1 MKRINLLDIDTSN
14 KIAAGEVVERPSSV
28 VKELLENSI
37 DAEAKNITIEIKDGG
52 EALIRI
58 IDDGIG
64 IHPQD
69 IDKAF
74 LPHATSKIK
83 GAGDLFNIT
92 TMGFRGEALAS
103 IAAVSHTKLTSRTE
117 DFDYGREIIVDGGTI
132 SEINDTGSN
141 KGTIIEV
148 RDLFFNVPARKKFLK
163 STSRESAIISDI
175 VNKIALSNKD
185 IAITFYNN
193 GKKVLRTYGTGNIT
207 DCIRAVYDKDIMDNL
222 IYFEGHIDEA
232 SVYGYIGNEAISRGS
247 RSHQSIFVNK
257 RFIKNRFIITAVE
270 NAFKSFLPINK
281 FPFFVLFLDI
291 YPELIDVNIH
301 PTKSEVKFSDERKIF
316 KLIFDAVHSALRRAL
331 EDSFMLPEEKETST
345 KDDSYENLSYLS
357 KDILISEPVLSN
369 ERGIY
374 ENSSKE
380 VNGATLDNKDE
391 YPLKLKEENTSKD
404 TVFKEKNI
412 ISYGSDADLNKNQ
425 DNYSKVEIPADLKS
439 DSSTIED
446 IKLVP
451 KLPPIKI
458 IGQFNRTYII
468 GEYNR
473 ELYLI
478 DQHAAH
484 EKMLFERYKK
494 EIKNR
499 TILSQPLLIP
509 LVLELSH
516 EDFAFYL
523 ENKDIFKNSGFNIE
537 IFGDNTLNIK
547 ECPYILGKADLK
559 DFFVAI
565 LNDIKNL
572 GSGSAEDVKY
582 NKIAQMSC
590 KKAVKA
596 NEELTIDEMKHL
608 IDEVKYM
615 EDPYTCPHGRP
626 TIIKFTLYEIE
637 KRFKRIQ

>member
-37 DAEAKNITIEIKDGG
+37 DADAKNITIEIKDGG
-52 EALIRI
+52 ESLIRI

-83 GAGDLFNIT
+83 GADDLFNIT

-117 DFDYGREIIVDGGTI
+117 EFEYGREIIVDGGTI

-141 KGTIIEV
+141 KGTIIDV
-148 RDLFFNVPARKKFLK
+148 KDLFFNVPARKKFLK

-175 VNKIALSNKD
+175 VNKIALANKD

-193 GKKVLRTYGTGNIT
+193 GKKSLRTYGTGNLA
-207 DCIRAVYDKDIMDNL
+207 DCIRAVYDKNIMDNL
-222 IYFEGHIDEA
+222 TYFEGHIDEA
-232 SVYGYIGNEAISRGS
+232 SVYGYIGNESISRGS

-301 PTKSEVKFSDERKIF
+301 PTKSEIKFSDERKIF
-316 KLIFDAVHSALRRAL
+316 KLIFDAVHSALRRSL
-331 EDSFMLPEEKETST
+331 EDSFMLPEEKEASN
-345 KDDSYENLSYLS
+345 KDQSYENLSYLS
-357 KDILISEPVLSN
+357 KDILINEPVISN
-369 ERGIY
+369 ER
-374 ENSSKE
+374 
-380 VNGATLDNKDE
+380 
-391 YPLKLKEENTSKD
+391 KLYENTSKD
-404 TVFKEKNI
+404 ANVVITDNKDTELLKENNIINHGSFKEKNI
-412 ISYGSDADLNKNQ
+412 SSESFKPYTDEIQNEPL
-425 DNYSKVEIPADLKS
+425 KVEIPVDLKS
-439 DSSTIED
+439 NSTCISD
-446 IKLVP
+446 TKITP
-451 KLPPIKI
+451 KLPPIRI
-458 IGQFNRTYII
+458 IGQFNKTYII
-468 GEYNR
+468 GEYNSD
-473 ELYLI
+473 LYLI

-484 EKMLFERYKK
+484 EKMLFERYKR
-494 EIKNR
+494 EIKTRN
-499 TILSQPLLIP
+499 IISQPLLMP
-509 LVLELSH
+509 LVFELSD

-523 ENKDIFKNSGFNIE
+523 ENQDIFKNSGFNIE

-559 DFFVAI
+559 EFFIAT

-572 GSGSAEDVKY
+572 GSGSVEDVKY
-582 NKIAQMSC
+582 NKIAQMAC

-596 NEELTIDEMKHL
+596 NEELTLDEMKHL

-626 TIIKFTLYEIE
+626 TIIKFTLYELE

>member
-52 EALIRI
+52 ESLIRI

-64 IHPQD
+64 IHPND
-69 IDKAF
+69 VDKAF

-83 GAGDLFNIT
+83 EADDLFNIT

-103 IAAVSHTKLTSRTE
+103 IAAVSHTKLISRTE
-117 DFDYGREIIVDGGTI
+117 EFDYGREIIIDGGTI

-163 STSRESAIISDI
+163 STQRESAIISDI

-193 GKKVLRTYGTGNIT
+193 GKKVLRTYGTGNIE
-207 DCIRAVYDKDIMDNL
+207 DSIRAVYDKNVMDNL
-222 IYFEGHIDEA
+222 IYFEGHMDEA
-232 SVYGYIGNEAISRGS
+232 SVYGYIGNESISRGS

-270 NAFKSFLPINK
+270 NAFKSFLTINK
-281 FPFFVLFLDI
+281 FPFFILFLDI

-301 PTKSEVKFSDERKIF
+301 PTKSEIKFSDERKIF
-316 KLIFDAVHSALRRAL
+316 KLIFDAVHSALRKSL
-331 EDSFMLPEEKETST
+331 EDSFMLPEEKEISP
-345 KDDSYENLSYLS
+345 KGEAYENLSYLS
-357 KDILISEPVLSN
+357 KDILISEPIISN
-369 ERGIY
+369 ERSLCI
-374 ENSSKE
+374 NDSKE
-380 VNGATLDNKDE
+380 QNKIVSDNQNMFPIKDE
-391 YPLKLKEENTSKD
+391 NLSENNT
-404 TVFKEKNI
+404 FKEKNI
-412 ISYGSDADLNKNQ
+412 ISYTKDTDSNKNQ
-425 DNYSKVEIPADLKS
+425 DSSSKVEIPVDLKS
-439 DSSTIED
+439 HSFPVED
-446 IKLVP
+446 DKLIP
-451 KLPPIKI
+451 KLPPIRI
-458 IGQFNRTYII
+458 IGQFNKTYII
-468 GEYNR
+468 GEYNS

-499 TILSQPLLIP
+499 TILSQPLLMP

-523 ENKDIFKNSGFNIE
+523 ENKDIFKNCGFNIE
-537 IFGDNTLNIK
+537 IFGDNTVNIK
-547 ECPYILGKADLK
+547 ECPYILGKANLK
-559 DFFVAI
+559 DLFIAI

-572 GSGSAEDVKY
+572 GSGCVEDVKY

-608 IDEVKYM
+608 IDEIKYM
-615 EDPYTCPHGRP
+615 DDPYTCPHGRP
-626 TIIKFTLYEIE
+626 TIIKFTLYELE

>member
-1 MKRINLLDIDTSN
+1 MERINLLDIDTSN

-37 DAEAKNITIEIKDGG
+37 DANAKNITIEIKDGG
-52 EALIRI
+52 ESLIRI
-58 IDDGIG
+58 IDDGVG

-83 GAGDLFNIT
+83 ETNDLFNIT

-103 IAAVSHTKLTSRTE
+103 IAAVSHTKLTSRTD
-117 DFDYGREIIVDGGTI
+117 DFDYGREIIIDGGTI

-148 RDLFFNVPARKKFLK
+148 KDLFFNVPARKKFLK

-175 VNKIALSNKD
+175 VNKIALANEN

-193 GKKVLRTYGTGNIT
+193 EKKVLRTYGTGNVT
-207 DCIRAVYDKDIMDNL
+207 DSIRAVYNKNIMDNL
-222 IYFEGHIDEA
+222 TYFEGHIDEA
-232 SVYGYIGNEAISRGS
+232 SVYGYIGNESISRGS
-247 RSHQSIFVNK
+247 RNHQSIFVNK
-257 RFIKNRFIITAVE
+257 RFVKNRFIITAVE
-270 NAFKSFLPINK
+270 NAFKSFLTINK

-301 PTKSEVKFSDERKIF
+301 PTKAEIKFSDERKIF
-316 KLIFDAVHSALRRAL
+316 KLIFDAVHSALRRSL
-331 EDSFMLPEEKETST
+331 QDSFMLPEEKEISN
-345 KDDSYENLSYLS
+345 KAQSYENLSYLS
-357 KDILISEPVLSN
+357 KDILTNEPIISTEKETYDHL
-369 ERGIY
+369 
-374 ENSSKE
+374 SKE
-380 VNGATLDNKDE
+380 TNTEIADNKNAE
-391 YPLKLKEENTSKD
+391 LFRENTSA
-404 TVFKEKNI
+404 N
-412 ISYGSDADLNKNQ
+412 SYSFEENSITSNSFQSAP
-425 DNYSKVEIPADLKS
+425 SKVQDKPLKVELPVDLKS
-439 DSSTIED
+439 SDSSNINTERS
-446 IKLVP
+446 P

-458 IGQFNRTYII
+458 IGQFNKTYIL
-468 GEYNR
+468 GEYNS

-484 EKMLFERYKK
+484 EKMLFERYRE

-499 TILSQPLLIP
+499 NIVIQPLLIP
-509 LVLELSH
+509 LVLELSD

-523 ENKDIFKNSGFNIE
+523 ENQDIFKNTGFNIE
-537 IFGDNTLNIK
+537 IFGDRTLNIK
-547 ECPYILGKADLK
+547 ECPYILGKVDLK
-559 DFFVAI
+559 EFFIAI
-565 LNDIKNL
+565 LNNIKNL
-572 GSGSAEDVKY
+572 GSGDVEDVKY

-596 NEELTIDEMKHL
+596 NEELTMDEMKHL
-608 IDEVKYM
+608 IEEVKYM
-615 EDPYTCPHGRP
+615 DDPYTCPHGRP
-626 TIIKFTLYEIE
+626 TIIKFTLYELE

>member
-37 DAEAKNITIEIKDGG
+37 DADAKNITIEIKDGG
-52 EALIRI
+52 ESLIRI

-83 GAGDLFNIT
+83 GADDLFNIT

-117 DFDYGREIIVDGGTI
+117 EFEYGREIIVDGGTI

-141 KGTIIEV
+141 KGTIIDV
-148 RDLFFNVPARKKFLK
+148 KDLFFNVPARKKFLK

-175 VNKIALSNKD
+175 VNKIALANKD

-193 GKKVLRTYGTGNIT
+193 GKKSLRTYGTGNLA
-207 DCIRAVYDKDIMDNL
+207 DCIRAVYDKNILDNL
-222 IYFEGHIDEA
+222 TYFEGHIDEA
-232 SVYGYIGNEAISRGS
+232 SVYGYIGNESISRGS

-301 PTKSEVKFSDERKIF
+301 PTKSEIKFSDERKIF
-316 KLIFDAVHSALRRAL
+316 KLIFDAVHSALRRSL
-331 EDSFMLPEEKETST
+331 EDSFMLPEEKEASN
-345 KDDSYENLSYLS
+345 KDQSYENLSYLS
-357 KDILISEPVLSN
+357 KDILINEPVISN
-369 ERGIY
+369 ER
-374 ENSSKE
+374 
-380 VNGATLDNKDE
+380 
-391 YPLKLKEENTSKD
+391 KLYENTSKD
-404 TVFKEKNI
+404 ANAVITDNKDTELLKENNIINHDSFKEKNI
-412 ISYGSDADLNKNQ
+412 SSESFKPYTDEIQNEPL
-425 DNYSKVEIPADLKS
+425 KVEIPVDLKS
-439 DSSTIED
+439 NSTCISD
-446 IKLVP
+446 TKITP
-451 KLPPIKI
+451 KLPPIRI
-458 IGQFNRTYII
+458 IGQFNKTYII
-468 GEYNR
+468 GEYNSD
-473 ELYLI
+473 LYLI

-484 EKMLFERYKK
+484 EKMLFERYKR
-494 EIKNR
+494 EIKTRN
-499 TILSQPLLIP
+499 IISQPLLMP
-509 LVLELSH
+509 LVFELSD

-523 ENKDIFKNSGFNIE
+523 ENQDVFKNSGFNIE

-559 DFFVAI
+559 EFFIAT

-572 GSGSAEDVKY
+572 GSGSVEDVKY
-582 NKIAQMSC
+582 NKIAQMAC

-596 NEELTIDEMKHL
+596 NEELTLDEMKHL

-626 TIIKFTLYEIE
+626 TIIKFTLYELE

>member
-1 MKRINLLDIDTSN
+1 
-14 KIAAGEVVERPSSV
+14 
-28 VKELLENSI
+28 
-37 DAEAKNITIEIKDGG
+37 
-52 EALIRI
+52 
-58 IDDGIG
+58 
-64 IHPQD
+64 
-69 IDKAF
+69 
-74 LPHATSKIK
+74 
-83 GAGDLFNIT
+83 
-92 TMGFRGEALAS
+92 
-103 IAAVSHTKLTSRTE
+103 
-117 DFDYGREIIVDGGTI
+117 
-132 SEINDTGSN
+132 
-141 KGTIIEV
+141 
-148 RDLFFNVPARKKFLK
+148 
-163 STSRESAIISDI
+163 
-175 VNKIALSNKD
+175 
-185 IAITFYNN
+185 
-193 GKKVLRTYGTGNIT
+193 
-207 DCIRAVYDKDIMDNL
+207 
-222 IYFEGHIDEA
+222 
-232 SVYGYIGNEAISRGS
+232 
-247 RSHQSIFVNK
+247 
-257 RFIKNRFIITAVE
+257 
-270 NAFKSFLPINK
+270 
-281 FPFFVLFLDI
+281 
-291 YPELIDVNIH
+291 
-301 PTKSEVKFSDERKIF
+301 
-316 KLIFDAVHSALRRAL
+316 
-331 EDSFMLPEEKETST
+331 MLPEEKETST

-404 TVFKEKNI
+404 SVFKEKNI

>member
-37 DAEAKNITIEIKDGG
+37 DAGAKNITIEIKDGG
-52 EALIRI
+52 ESLIRI

-83 GAGDLFNIT
+83 GADDLFNIT

-117 DFDYGREIIVDGGTI
+117 EFEYGREIIVDGGTI

-148 RDLFFNVPARKKFLK
+148 KDLFFNVPARKKFLK

-175 VNKIALSNKD
+175 VNKIALANKD

-193 GKKVLRTYGTGNIT
+193 GKKSLRTYGTGNLA
-207 DCIRAVYDKDIMDNL
+207 DCIRAVYDKNIMDNL
-222 IYFEGHIDEA
+222 TYFEGHIDEA
-232 SVYGYIGNEAISRGS
+232 SVYGYIGNESISRGS
-247 RSHQSIFVNK
+247 RSHQSVFVNK

-301 PTKSEVKFSDERKIF
+301 PTKSEIKFSDERKIF
-316 KLIFDAVHSALRRAL
+316 KIIFDAVHSALRRSL
-331 EDSFMLPEEKETST
+331 EDSFMLPEEKEASS
-345 KDDSYENLSYLS
+345 KDQSYENLSYLS
-357 KDILISEPVLSN
+357 KDILINDPVISN
-369 ERGIY
+369 ER
-374 ENSSKE
+374 
-380 VNGATLDNKDE
+380 
-391 YPLKLKEENTSKD
+391 KLYDNTSKNTNAVITGNTD
-404 TVFKEKNI
+404 AELLKESNIINHGSFKEKSVSSESFK
-412 ISYGSDADLNKNQ
+412 SYTDEIQ
-425 DNYSKVEIPADLKS
+425 DKPLKVEIPVDLKS
-439 DSSTIED
+439 NSTFID
-446 IKLVP
+446 DGTKTP
-451 KLPPIKI
+451 KLPPIRI
-458 IGQFNRTYII
+458 IGQFNKTYIL
-468 GEYNR
+468 GEYNSD
-473 ELYLI
+473 LYLI

-484 EKMLFERYKK
+484 EKMLFEKYKR
-494 EIKNR
+494 EIKSRN
-499 TILSQPLLIP
+499 ILSQPLLMP
-509 LVLELSH
+509 LVFELSD

-523 ENKDIFKNSGFNIE
+523 ENQDIFKNTGFNIE

-547 ECPYILGKADLK
+547 ECPYILGKADLNE
-559 DFFVAI
+559 FFTAT

-572 GSGSAEDVKY
+572 GSGSVEDVKY
-582 NKIAQMSC
+582 NKIAQMAC

-596 NEELTIDEMKHL
+596 NEELTLDEMKHL
-608 IDEVKYM
+608 IDEIKYM
-615 EDPYTCPHGRP
+615 DDPYTCPHGRP
-626 TIIKFTLYEIE
+626 TVIKFTLYELE

>member
-37 DAEAKNITIEIKDGG
+37 DADAKNITIEIKDGG
-52 EALIRI
+52 ESLIRI

-83 GAGDLFNIT
+83 GADDLFNIT

-117 DFDYGREIIVDGGTI
+117 EFEYGREIIVDGGTI

-148 RDLFFNVPARKKFLK
+148 KDLFFNVPARKKFLK

-175 VNKIALSNKD
+175 VNKIALANKD

-193 GKKVLRTYGTGNIT
+193 GKKSLRTYGTGNLA
-207 DCIRAVYDKDIMDNL
+207 DCIRAVYDKNIMDNL
-222 IYFEGHIDEA
+222 NYFEGHIDEA
-232 SVYGYIGNEAISRGS
+232 SVYGYIGNESISRGS

-281 FPFFVLFLDI
+281 FPFFLLFLDI

-301 PTKSEVKFSDERKIF
+301 PTKSEIKFSDERKIF
-316 KLIFDAVHSALRRAL
+316 KLIFDAVHSALRRSL
-331 EDSFMLPEEKETST
+331 EDSFMLPEEKEASN
-345 KDDSYENLSYLS
+345 KDQSYENLSYLS
-357 KDILISEPVLSN
+357 KDILINEPVISN
-369 ERGIY
+369 ER
-374 ENSSKE
+374 
-380 VNGATLDNKDE
+380 
-391 YPLKLKEENTSKD
+391 KLYENTSKD
-404 TVFKEKNI
+404 ENALITDNKDTELLKENNIINHGSFKEKNI
-412 ISYGSDADLNKNQ
+412 SSENFKPYTDEIQNEPL
-425 DNYSKVEIPADLKS
+425 KVEIPVDLKS
-439 DSSTIED
+439 NSTCIAD
-446 IKLVP
+446 TKITP
-451 KLPPIKI
+451 KLPPIRI
-458 IGQFNRTYII
+458 IGQFNKTYII
-468 GEYNR
+468 GEYNSD
-473 ELYLI
+473 LYLI

-484 EKMLFERYKK
+484 EKMLFERYKR
-494 EIKNR
+494 EIKTRN
-499 TILSQPLLIP
+499 IISQPLLMP
-509 LVLELSH
+509 LVFELSD

-523 ENKDIFKNSGFNIE
+523 ENQDVFKNSGFNIE

-559 DFFVAI
+559 EFFIAT

-572 GSGSAEDVKY
+572 GSGSVEDVKY
-582 NKIAQMSC
+582 NKIAQMAC

-596 NEELTIDEMKHL
+596 NEELTLDEMKHL

-626 TIIKFTLYEIE
+626 TIIKFTLYELE